1 MYFHQRNSNFNK
13 VTKQANVLVESTLE
27 LPLDKVTFVLLR
39 TLIDEINLDLSTNS
53 ILRITMSTHGRLTD
67 KRC

>member
-67 KRC
+67 KWC